1 MEERVSS
8 FQLRP
13 EYDMLRLVTDKFEAE
28 LVLEIIPQAISLENS
43 PFHPEQEHYSIF
55 GSENDQKYVKKLPPG
70 LETCSSVPLGYQVFC
85 R

>member
-13 EYDMLRLVTDKFEAE
+13 EYDMLRLVTDKFKAE
-28 LVLEIIPQAISLENS
+28 LVLEITQAIILENS
-43 PFHPEQEHYSIF
+43 PFHSEQEHYSVF